1 MEWVG
6 YIFLGIIIAALAIF
20 FALLIA
26 QLFVLLKK
34 NNKGN

>member
-20 FALLIA
+20 FALLIV
-26 QLFVLLKK
+26 QLIHLLK
-34 NNKGN
+34 ND

>member
-6 YIFLGIIIAALAIF
+6 YIFLGAIIIALVIF

-34 NNKGN
+34 